1 MTSVVGTDTLGRRR
15 GIAAPLLVF
24 AALSLGACAALP
36 PDEDPVQLRLIDVE
50 TRMLRVERLLDSGNL
65 VQLAQDL
72 ERAQREN
79 QALRGEVETLIREL
93 EQLQGRQRQQY
104 ADLDDRIERIEQRAS
119 QIGASVST
127 AGAAG
132 GSVSP
137 GELPLPDGGDR
148 ANYQAAFE
156 LLREGRY
163 EDSAN
168 AFRQFLQS
176 FPDSPLSDNAQ
187 YWLAETA
194 YVQRDFEDALGK
206 FERVLEE
213 YPDSRKVPDALLKI
227 GYCNYELRRWSAAR
241 EALERVRSEFA
252 DTSAARLASQ
262 RLQRIAD
269 AGN

>member
-1 MTSVVGTDTLGRRR
+1 MLAVS
-15 GIAAPLLVF
+15 
-24 AALSLGACAALP
+24 ALALGACAALP
-36 PDEDPVQLRLIDVE
+36 PEEDPVQLRLVDVE

-65 VQLAQDL
+65 VQLAEDL
-72 ERAQREN
+72 ERTQREN
-79 QALRGEVETLIREL
+79 QALRGEVESLSREL
-93 EQLQGRQRQQY
+93 EQVQGRQRQQY
-104 ADLDDRIERIEQRAS
+104 ADLDDRLERIEQRTS
-119 QIGASVST
+119 QLGASLST
-127 AGAAG
+127 ASAGA
-132 GSVSP
+132 GSVEP
-137 GELPLPDGGDR
+137 GELPVPDGGDR

-168 AFRQFLQS
+168 VFRQFLRS
-176 FPDSPLSDNAQ
+176 FPDSSLADNAQ

-194 YVQRDFEDALGK
+194 YVQRDFEGALGK
-206 FERVLEE
+206 FEEVLERF
-213 YPDSRKVPDALLKI
+213 PDSRKVPDALLKI

-241 EALERVRSEFA
+241 DALERVRSEYA